1 MNESDNIWNKYGVY
15 QNMNKNK
22 KSNAKVNVGKP
33 DKELLE
39 KEQIVHIKAGLKQAK
54 EKQFASDE
62 EVKKVFDKWAK

>member
-1 MNESDNIWNKYGVY
+1 
-15 QNMNKNK
+15 MNKNK